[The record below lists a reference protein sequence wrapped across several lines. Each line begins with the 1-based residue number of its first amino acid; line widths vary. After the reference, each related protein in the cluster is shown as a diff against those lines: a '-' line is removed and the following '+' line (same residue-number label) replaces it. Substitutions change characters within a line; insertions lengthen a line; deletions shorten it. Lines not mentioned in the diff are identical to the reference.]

1 VIIPEGQHRF
11 APTIDSLNLL
21 ARGIVSVIAFER
33 DIECILTTPQFFV
46 NILPKKYLKSPIL
59 NISSKTSINF
69 NITANCSLNFPD
81 IDKHLY
87 SGGAHHHQKRE

>member
-46 NILPKKYLKSPIL
+46 NILPKKYLNSPIL
-59 NISSKTSINF
+59 NIFTTIS
-69 NITANCSLNFPD
+69 NIFANTVNCSLNFPD

-87 SGGAHHHQKRE
+87 SRGVHDYQKRE

>member
-1 VIIPEGQHRF
+1 VIIPEVQHRF
-11 APTIDSLNLL
+11 SPTIDSLNLL

-46 NILPKKYLKSPIL
+46 NILPKKYRNSSFLDTSSIL
-59 NISSKTSINF
+59 FTF
-69 NITANCSLNFPD
+69 FAITINCSLNFPD

-87 SGGAHHHQKRE
+87 SQGTHHHKKSE